1 LPGAETLNGNP
12 DYEQGRDEM
21 LSGQIDA
28 SRQSIG
34 YRPTAHVDDT
44 GCFAQSEADVLKPR
58 LRGWIHLY
66 CAFAALIAGSALVA
80 MSWAVASKQAGH
92 ATLAYTLAIVTMFA
106 VSAAYHRVHWSS
118 VAARNWMRRLDHSMI
133 FVVIAGTYTPFARLD
148 MPGST
153 GHVVLAIVWGG
164 ALTGIA
170 LTVFWPDAPRWLSVA
185 LYLLLG
191 WVAVWYAGV
200 ILHNAGVAAAVLL
213 AVGGALY
220 SLGAVFYALRRPD
233 PWPTTFGYHEIF
245 HACTAVAAI
254 CQFVAVCIA
263 VF

>member
-1 LPGAETLNGNP
+1 
-12 DYEQGRDEM
+12 M
-21 LSGQIDA
+21 LSDQIDA
-28 SRQSIG
+28 PRQSIA

-44 GCFAQSEADVLKPR
+44 GRFAESEAGVLKPR

-66 CAFAALIAGSALVA
+66 CAFAAFFAGSILV
-80 MSWAVASKQAGH
+80 AVASKQAGH

-106 VSAAYHRVHWSS
+106 VSATYHRVQWGS

-133 FVVIAGTYTPFARLD
+133 FVLIAGTYTPFATLD

-153 GHVVLAIVWGG
+153 GQVLAIVWGG
-164 ALTGIA
+164 ALAGIA
-170 LTVFWPDAPRWLSVA
+170 LTVFWPDGPRWLGVA

-191 WVAVWYAGV
+191 WVAVWYTGV

>member
-1 LPGAETLNGNP
+1 
-12 DYEQGRDEM
+12 M
-21 LSGQIDA
+21 LSEQIDA
-28 SRQSIG
+28 PRHSITIG
-34 YRPTAHVDDT
+34 STVDVDDT
-44 GCFAQSEADVLKPR
+44 VRFAESEAGVLKPR

-80 MSWAVASKQAGH
+80 VSWVVESKQAGL

-106 VSAAYHRVHWSS
+106 VSATYHRVDWGS
-118 VAARNWMRRLDHSMI
+118 VAARSWMRRLDHSMI
-133 FVVIAGTYTPFARLD
+133 FVLIAGTYTPFARLD

-164 ALTGIA
+164 ALAGIA
-170 LTVFWPDAPRWLSVA
+170 LTLFWPDAPRWLGVT

-200 ILHNAGVAAAVLL
+200 ILHNAGVVAGVLL

-233 PWPTTFGYHEIF
+233 PWPATFGYHEIF